1 MPQDPKFDK
10 HEEILVED
18 EVSDDTGM
26 NELAHL
32 IVYNDNV
39 NTFNWVIESFI
50 DVLRH
55 SFEQSEQL
63 ALLIHLK
70 GKATVK
76 TAPLRV
82 LKPKK
87 NALLER
93 GLSAVIESGE

>member
-1 MPQDPKFDK
+1 MPHDPNF
-10 HEEILVED
+10 EELREVVIEE
-18 EVSDDTGM
+18 EVSDETGSD
-26 NELAHL
+26 ELSHL
-32 IVYNDNV
+32 IVYNDDV
-39 NTFNWVIESFI
+39 NTFQYVIESFI

-55 SFEQSEQL
+55 SFEQAEQL
-63 ALLIHLK
+63 AILIHFK

-82 LKPKK
+82 LQPKK